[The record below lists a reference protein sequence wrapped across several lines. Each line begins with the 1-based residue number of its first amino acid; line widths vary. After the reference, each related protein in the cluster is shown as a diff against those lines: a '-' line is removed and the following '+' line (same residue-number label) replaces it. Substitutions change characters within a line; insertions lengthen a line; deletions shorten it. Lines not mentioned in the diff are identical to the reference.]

1 MIEYQ
6 IILQRKLPAT
16 EMISEFPS
24 NLIFA
29 VLLHVNLHLYDNLSI
44 PRGETSLLNRV

>member
-6 IILQRKLPAT
+6 IILQRKLPVT

-24 NLIFA
+24 TLIFT
-29 VLLHVNLHLYDNLSI
+29 VLLHVNLHFYDNLSI
-44 PRGETSLLNRV
+44 PRGETALLNGV